1 MPLLRCSPFSLG
13 VSSPSSFSNISS
25 SLFLCGKEAASS
37 AAKADLLPT
46 AIREGSFRFR
56 SFPSTFRTSSS
67 LLLSLLLSL
76 SVSVRLSD
84 DLLDLCLDLL
94 SRLLRFLSR
103 RLSLLFPRLCLS
115 LLEDLFF
122 FLRLS
127 SLEELISDEEEIY
140 ESESLSDSDDSN
152 SESEEVSES
161 DEAYRLLFLL
171 LFLEDFLCFPFFRA
185 S

>member
-13 VSSPSSFSNISS
+13 VSSPSSFSNTSS
-25 SLFLCGKEAASS
+25 SLFLCGKEASS

-56 SFPSTFRTSSS
+56 SFPSTGRTSSS
-67 LLLSLLLSL
+67 LLLSLLPSV

-84 DLLDLCLDLL
+84 DLLDLRFDLL

-127 SLEELISDEEEIY
+127 SLEELISDEEDMY
-140 ESESLSDSDDSN
+140 ESESLSDSDDSI

-161 DEAYRLLFLL
+161 DEEYRLLFLL